1 MSQNN
6 KNKITTFF
14 TSVPGSSKY
23 IEPSNNLKR
32 KHEHVNQSENET
44 IQNNV
49 STYKLDT
56 PM

>member
-32 KHEHVNQSENET
+32 KHEHVNQSKNET